1 MESYDA
7 IVVGAGPAGNQ
18 TALALAEGGHR
29 VAVLDWRRDVGDKL
43 CTGIIGID
51 CVRRFPPDD
60 SVVHH
65 RANAATVVSPAGNR
79 YRIARGEPQATV
91 IDRAAYVAGIARRAM
106 DAGAEYRLGER
117 VTGLEVRARGVEVST
132 GGDTGRGR
140 FRGQL
145 LVIASGFRSPLLD
158 MAGLPRGRPRDLMI
172 GSQVEVEV
180 DGGVSAKTA
189 PALVEAGAT
198 VLVAGSAVFN
208 RRESVT
214 AALGR
219 IRQSIGW

>member
-65 RANAATVVSPAGNR
+65 RANSATVVSPAGNR

-106 DAGAEYRLGER
+106 GAGAEYRLGER
-117 VTGLEVRARGVEVST
+117 VNGLEVLPRGVEVST
-132 GGDTGRGR
+132 GGE
-140 FRGQL
+140 
-145 LVIASGFRSPLLD
+145 A
-158 MAGLPRGRPRDLMI
+158 GRPGPVPRPDAGDRERLPVAAARH
-172 GSQVEVEV
+172 GRPSQGAAPRP
-180 DGGVSAKTA
+180 DDRLAGG
-189 PALVEAGAT
+189 G
-198 VLVAGSAVFN
+198 
-208 RRESVT
+208 
-214 AALGR
+214 
-219 IRQSIGW
+219 